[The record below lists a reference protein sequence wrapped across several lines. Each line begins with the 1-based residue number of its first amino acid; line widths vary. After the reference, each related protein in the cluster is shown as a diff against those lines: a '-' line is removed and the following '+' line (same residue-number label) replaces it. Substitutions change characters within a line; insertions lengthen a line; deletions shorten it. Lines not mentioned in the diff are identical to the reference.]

1 MLSFGHSAI
10 VAAYVVVALGLM
22 LLCLFSRWSWQTK
35 VGMVGLVTAA
45 YLAVYFS
52 VPALL
57 GWPTDRAVPKRFGL
71 LAVYIQEPD
80 KQTGEAGDVF
90 FWATDLDPDADQRP
104 RAYRLPF
111 TPELKAVMQE
121 GQGKLRQNIPQI
133 GEAEPDDEVHGV
145 PSDRQQLGQKSVKIK
160 LRDMPP
166 AGPPSKEAGG

>member
-1 MLSFGHSAI
+1 MLRFGHSAI
-10 VAAYVVVALGLM
+10 VAAYVVVALVLV
-22 LLCLFSRWSWQTK
+22 LLSLFSRWSWQIK
-35 VGMVGLVTAA
+35 AVMLGLVTAG

-52 VPALL
+52 MPALL

-71 LAVYIQEPD
+71 LAVYIQQPD
-80 KQTGEAGDVF
+80 KQSGEAGEVF

-104 RAYRLPF
+104 RAYRLPY
-111 TPELKAVMQE
+111 TPGLKAVMQE

-166 AGPPSKEAGG
+166 AGPPSKDAGG

>member
-10 VAAYVVVALGLM
+10 VAAYVVVAL
-22 LLCLFSRWSWQTK
+22 LLLLLSLFSRWPWQVK
-35 VGMVGLVTAA
+35 AALIGGVTAA
-45 YLAVYFS
+45 CVAVYLTL
-52 VPALL
+52 PALL

-80 KQTGEAGDVF
+80 RRTGEAGGVF
-90 FWATDLDPDADQRP
+90 FWATDLDPAADQRP

-111 TPELKAVMQE
+111 SLGLKSVMQE
-121 GQGKLRQNIPQI
+121 GQGKLKQNIPQI

-166 AGPPSKEAGG
+166 AGPPSKDAGG